1 MWRAHSRPA
10 RPELQTPRPHFD
22 DAERSLDERR
32 EHLSSASSGAHRR
45 GSAFSPGTRSSHW
58 QGACS
63 LSEVLVVKLPFKM
76 LSAWFLG
83 SPLALAIVA
92 LPAQAGAAPSDAG
105 RFGYRAPAE
114 CPSGADFSAQV
125 ATRTAVWLA
134 PSSSFAVTV
143 AIDRSA
149 QGFVGRI
156 TFARA
161 EQPTVRELQ
170 AADCNELVQ
179 ALAFIVAVLV
189 DPQASVTPLA
199 APVEPPMSLA
209 SPTPASPPPSRALA
223 ARSWFIAGP
232 EAAFETPLTHYGAIA
247 ERLFFGLGRGE
258 RTLALSSA
266 RLSLGRLGAHA
277 SSAISA
283 AQADF
288 VLETARL
295 EGCLFRVGERGLALE
310 PCPFVELG
318 RLQAVGLHRGG
329 NVTSNQLW
337 ASVGLA
343 LRPTW
348 TVSRRLVLG
357 VGLGLELPLDRYRF
371 AFTGEPEL
379 TRTPDAAF
387 EASLSLGLRFP

>member
-1 MWRAHSRPA
+1 M
-10 RPELQTPRPHFD
+10 F
-22 DAERSLDERR
+22 
-32 EHLSSASSGAHRR
+32 
-45 GSAFSPGTRSSHW
+45 
-58 QGACS
+58 
-63 LSEVLVVKLPFKM
+63 
-76 LSAWFLG
+76 SAWFWGL
-83 SPLALAIVA
+83 PLALAIVA
-92 LPAQAGAAPSDAG
+92 LPAQAGATPSDAG

-114 CPSGADFSAQV
+114 CPSGTDFSAQV
-125 ATRTAVWLA
+125 AARTAVWLA
-134 PSSSFAVTV
+134 PSSPFAVTV
-143 AIDRSA
+143 AIDRGTP
-149 QGFVGRI
+149 GFVGRV

-161 EQPTVRELQ
+161 AQRTVRELQ
-170 AADCNELVQ
+170 AAGCNELVQ

-189 DPQASVTPLA
+189 DPQASVTSLA
-199 APVEPPMSLA
+199 APAEPRPTLA
-209 SPTPASPPPSRALA
+209 SPAVAPAAPSQPVT
-223 ARSWFIAGP
+223 ARPWFVVGP
-232 EAAFETPLTHYGAIA
+232 EAALETPLTHHGAIA

-258 RTLALSSA
+258 RSLGLSSA

-277 SSAISA
+277 SSAISG
-283 AQADF
+283 AQANF

-295 EGCLFRVGERGLALE
+295 EGCLFRVSEGELALE

-329 NVTSNQLW
+329 NVTSNELW

-357 VGLGLELPLDRYRF
+357 AGLGVELPLDRYRF

-379 TRTPDAAF
+379 TRTPEAAF